1 MPQYWATT
9 QNNLANAYMER
20 IKGDK
25 AENIENA
32 IAAYTA
38 ALTVYTPSAFPQQ
51 WALTQN
57 NLANA
62 YRERIK
68 GDRAENIENAI
79 AHSSQS
85 LELSLKFSFAESF

>member
-1 MPQYWATT
+1 
-9 QNNLANAYMER
+9 MER

-25 AENIENA
+25 AENIEKA
-32 IAAYTA
+32 IAASTA
-38 ALTVYTPSAFPQQ
+38 ALIVYTPSAFPQQ
-51 WALTQN
+51 WALKQN

-85 LELSLKFSFAESF
+85 LELSLKLSFAERF